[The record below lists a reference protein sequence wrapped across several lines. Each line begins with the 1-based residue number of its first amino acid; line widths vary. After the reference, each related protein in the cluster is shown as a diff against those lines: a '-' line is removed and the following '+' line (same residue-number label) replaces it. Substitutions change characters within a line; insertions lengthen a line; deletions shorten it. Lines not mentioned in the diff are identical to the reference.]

1 MKHRVSEIRSASAEI
16 IDTTIPTACCRKAT
30 WASSS
35 VAALRIQGLGKMFRR
50 ELTAVRASESW
61 PDHHLSHHPAT
72 SNAQNRA
79 EILDGPV
86 KTSSWRTAPDALS
99 NRRPAEPFAWWLL
112 TDQRSRLQFSW
123 RPSDLP
129 QPPNRYQAPVSESPP
144 QMARGVPKGVT
155 ADSVAPEPETPEP
168 SA

>member
-1 MKHRVSEIRSASAEI
+1 MKHRVSEIRTASAEI

-50 ELTAVRASESW
+50 ERTGVRASESW
-61 PDHHLSHHPAT
+61 PDHYLGHHPAT
-72 SNAQNRA
+72 STIGTRA
-79 EILDGPV
+79 ESLYGPE

-99 NRRPAEPFAWWLL
+99 NRLPAEPFAWRLP
-112 TDQRSRLQFSW
+112 TDQRFRLQLAW
-123 RPSDLP
+123 CPPDLP
-129 QPPNRYQAPVSESPP
+129 QPANRYEARVSESPL

-155 ADSVAPEPETPEP
+155 AESVAPEPETQEP